1 MIVQVGA
8 GAALRGDTLGDGALA
23 LVRVLV
29 AVQRLRGVELA
40 LAVVLTPTICVLPNL
55 ILPFS
60 HPNKELHKLIVTE

>member
-8 GAALRGDTLGDGALA
+8 GAAPRGDTLGDGALA

-40 LAVVLTPTICVLPNL
+40 LAVLTPTICVLPNL

-60 HPNKELHKLIVTE
+60 HPNKELHKLFVTE